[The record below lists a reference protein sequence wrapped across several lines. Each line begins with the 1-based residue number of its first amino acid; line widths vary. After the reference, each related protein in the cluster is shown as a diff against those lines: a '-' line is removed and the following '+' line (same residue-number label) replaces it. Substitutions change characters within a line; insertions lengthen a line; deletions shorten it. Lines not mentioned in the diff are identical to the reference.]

1 MCHLSICTTL
11 TTFCAYVFVCARE
24 SYFRL
29 LIERNWKGTLVPVSP
44 HPFIPS
50 FYPPL
55 SLLPLLPYF
64 HPLLPHLPSSLAFPP
79 SNPLLPPKVSIDE

>member
-55 SLLPLLPYF
+55 SLLPAFNPSTPSPSPSLLPR
-64 HPLLPHLPSSLAFPP
+64 LPSFQSPP
-79 SNPLLPPKVSIDE
+79 STRSLDR